1 MSENKLAK
9 RNFSDRLL
17 WAGFGAAIVAAV
29 LIGWTADKDANE
41 SYAWST
47 WITHTQDVLG
57 VLDDTR
63 GNTLAALAAVQNYY
77 QSNDLRNLD
86 RVVNLASKLKRQS
99 AVLRSLTSDN
109 ASQQN
114 RLDQFDRIGRQ
125 MTTLSEDIVRSA
137 PAFDQQQS
145 IRTPQPAELSTVVFQ
160 MLAQLQ
166 QMSAAEQLLLTERT
180 AKARATSRQSMIV
193 LGIGGGIVVVW
204 LLIVGGYAFLITR
217 RLTDIAKALAI
228 SKAELARVTEHKRV
242 EDEARV
248 AHNREEA
255 RYRSLVERVPVGLY
269 RISTGGDILE
279 ANPAMV
285 EMLGFQD
292 ADSLKRAN
300 IAELWLDAEER
311 ARLEAIIEG
320 EGVVQNFEVG
330 IRRRDGSIISCEQS
344 ARAVY
349 DAAGKVEHYEGVL
362 VDITSR
368 KRAEEQANRARD
380 QVRDVALE
388 AARLRSDFLASMSHE
403 IRTPLSGIIG
413 TGELLSLSDLTPE
426 QRRQTDIIRSSGELL
441 LTIVND
447 ILDFSKLAAGRV
459 VLEKLDFDLV
469 ELTESLIDS
478 FAVAARAK
486 GIELALYVD
495 VNMPSGL
502 RGDPSRLRQIL
513 NNLVSNAIKF
523 TQQGEVMVRANRVED
538 SAGGVMVRFEVMDT
552 GIGIPSET
560 QGRLFQPFVQ
570 AEGSTSRRFGGTG
583 LGLVI
588 AARLVDQMGGEIG
601 FESAPG
607 KGSNFH
613 FTARLEKGLEIVRPW
628 MTATA
633 ASCFNGMRALVVN
646 DNPASRQAIS
656 EYLTSWGIENVAV
669 GGGAEALDIL
679 EQTRAGDEKQIVV
692 LIDEQISGLG
702 ALGFARA
709 VKEDP
714 DIKHSKAIMF
724 SAESAAWNA
733 TEVVDAWI
741 TKPVRPSQLF
751 TCLLELRGK
760 ADSGATRKVAT
771 APRSPT
777 ELEPQLWRKAVR
789 VLLVDDNLV
798 NRTMGAQ
805 QLSVLGYTAEI
816 VDSALRG
823 LEVVSSGRPD
833 IVLMDCEMPE
843 MDGYE
848 AVAEVRRREGNTR
861 HTVIVALTAHATEG
875 DRARCLN
882 AGMDDYLSKPVKPQA
897 LGEMLDTWAHGKL
910 DHSLASEQQMTG

>member
-1 MSENKLAK
+1 MSEDKLAK
-9 RNFSDRLL
+9 RNFTDRLL
-17 WAGFGAAIVAAV
+17 WAGFALAIVAAV
-29 LIGWTADKDANE
+29 AIGRSADKDANE

-57 VLDDTR
+57 VLDDAR
-63 GNTLAALAAVQNYY
+63 GNALSALAAIQNYY
-77 QSNDLRNLD
+77 QSGDLRNLHS
-86 RVVNLASKLKRQS
+86 VSNLVSKLERQS
-99 AVLRSLTSDN
+99 VVLRTLTRDN
-109 ASQQN
+109 AAQQN

-125 MTTLSEDIVRSA
+125 MTALSEDIIGSA
-137 PAFDQQQS
+137 PALSRQQS
-145 IRTPQPAELSTVVFQ
+145 IRTPEAAELSTVIYQLLV
-160 MLAQLQ
+160 QLQ
-166 QMSAAEQLLLTERT
+166 QMSAAEQLLLTEGT

-193 LGIGGGIVVVW
+193 LGIGGSIAFVW

-217 RLTDIAKALAI
+217 RLTDTAKALAI
-228 SKAELARVTEHKRV
+228 SQGELARVTEHKRV

-248 AHNREEA
+248 GRNREEA

-285 EMLGFQD
+285 EMLGFRD

-320 EGVVQNFEVG
+320 EGVVQSFEMG
-330 IRRRDGSIISCEQS
+330 IRRPDGRIIWCEQS
-344 ARAVY
+344 ARAAY
-349 DAAGKVEHYEGVL
+349 DAAGKIEHYEGVL
-362 VDITSR
+362 IDITSR
-368 KRAEEQANRARD
+368 KRAAEETNRARD
-380 QVRDVALE
+380 QVRDLALE

-469 ELTESLIDS
+469 ELTEGLIDS
-478 FAVAARAK
+478 FAEAARAK

-502 RGDPSRLRQIL
+502 RGDPNRLRQIL
-513 NNLVSNAIKF
+513 NNLLSNAIKF
-523 TQQGEVMVRANRVED
+523 TQQGEVMVRAKRVED
-538 SAGGVMVRFEVMDT
+538 GADDVLVHFEVIDT
-552 GIGIPSET
+552 GIGISSET

-588 AARLVDQMGGEIG
+588 AARLADQMGGEIG

-613 FTARLEKGLEIVRPW
+613 FTARLEKGLETVRPW

-633 ASCFNGMRALVVN
+633 TSCFNGIRALIVN
-646 DNPASRQAIS
+646 DSPASRQVIS
-656 EYLTSWGIENVAV
+656 EYLSSWGIENAAV
-669 GGGAEALDIL
+669 GSGAEAMDIL
-679 EQTRAGDEKQIVV
+679 KLARAGDGKQVVV
-692 LIDEQISGLG
+692 LIDDQISGVG
-702 ALGFARA
+702 ALCLACA
-709 VKEDP
+709 IKEHS
-714 DIKHSKAIMF
+714 DIKHSKVIML
-724 SAESAAWNA
+724 SARRAVSNA

-741 TKPVRPSQLF
+741 TKPVRPSHLF
-751 TCLLELRGK
+751 SCLLELCRN
-760 ADSGATRKVAT
+760 ADDVNTKTVAAT
-771 APRSPT
+771 PPSPIDNGP
-777 ELEPQLWRKAVR
+777 PQWRKAVR
-789 VLLVDDNLV
+789 VLLVDDNPV
-798 NRTMGAQ
+798 NRTIGAQ
-805 QLSVLGYTAEI
+805 QLSVLGYSAEI
-816 VDSALRG
+816 VDGARRG
-823 LEVVSSGRPD
+823 LEVVSSRHPD

-843 MDGYE
+843 MDGYQ
-848 AVAEVRRREGNTR
+848 AVTEIRRREGNAR
-861 HTVIVALTAHATEG
+861 HTVVVALTAHATEG
-875 DRARCLN
+875 DRARCLD
-882 AGMDDYLSKPVKPQA
+882 AGMDDYLSKPVKLQSLA
-897 LGEMLDTWAHGKL
+897 EMLDTWATGKL
-910 DHSLASEQQMTG
+910 DHILTSEQ

>member
-9 RNFSDRLL
+9 RNFTDRLL
-17 WAGFGAAIVAAV
+17 WAGFALAIVAAV
-29 LIGWTADKDANE
+29 AIGRSADKDANE

-57 VLDDTR
+57 VLDDAR
-63 GNTLAALAAVQNYY
+63 GNALSALAAIQNYY
-77 QSNDLRNLD
+77 QSGDLRNLHS
-86 RVVNLASKLKRQS
+86 VSNLVSKLERQS
-99 AVLRSLTSDN
+99 VVLRTLTRDN
-109 ASQQN
+109 AAQQN

-125 MTTLSEDIVRSA
+125 MTTLSEDIIRSA
-137 PAFDQQQS
+137 PALSRQQS
-145 IRTPQPAELSTVVFQ
+145 IRTPEAAELSTVIYQLLV
-160 MLAQLQ
+160 QLQ
-166 QMSAAEQLLLTERT
+166 QMSAAEQLLLTEGT

-193 LGIGGGIVVVW
+193 LGIGGSIAFVW

-217 RLTDIAKALAI
+217 RLTDTAKALAI
-228 SKAELARVTEHKRV
+228 SQGELARVTEHKRV

-248 AHNREEA
+248 GRNREEA

-285 EMLGFQD
+285 EMLGFRD

-320 EGVVQNFEVG
+320 EGVVQSFEMG
-330 IRRRDGSIISCEQS
+330 IRRPDGSIIWCEQS
-344 ARAVY
+344 ARAAY
-349 DAAGKVEHYEGVL
+349 DAAGKIEHYEGVL
-362 VDITSR
+362 IDITSR
-368 KRAEEQANRARD
+368 KRAAEEANRARD
-380 QVRDVALE
+380 QVRDLALE

-469 ELTESLIDS
+469 KLTEGLIDS
-478 FAVAARAK
+478 FAEAARAK

-502 RGDPSRLRQIL
+502 RGDPNRLRQIL
-513 NNLVSNAIKF
+513 NNLLSNAIKF
-523 TQQGEVMVRANRVED
+523 TQHGEVMVRANRVED
-538 SAGGVMVRFEVMDT
+538 TAENVVVRFEVVDT

-588 AARLVDQMGGEIG
+588 AARLADQMGGEIG

-633 ASCFNGMRALVVN
+633 TSCFNGIRALIVN
-646 DNPASRQAIS
+646 DSPASRQVIS
-656 EYLTSWGIENVAV
+656 EYLSSWGIENAAV
-669 GGGAEALDIL
+669 GSGAEAMDIL
-679 EQTRAGDEKQIVV
+679 KLARAGDGKQVVV
-692 LIDEQISGLG
+692 LIDDQISGVG
-702 ALGFARA
+702 ALCLACA
-709 VKEDP
+709 IKEHS
-714 DIKHSKAIMF
+714 DIKHSKVIML
-724 SAESAAWNA
+724 SARRAVSNA

-741 TKPVRPSQLF
+741 TKPVRPSHLF
-751 TCLLELRGK
+751 SCLLELCRN
-760 ADSGATRKVAT
+760 ADDVNTKTVAAT
-771 APRSPT
+771 PPSPIDNGP
-777 ELEPQLWRKAVR
+777 PQWRKAVR
-789 VLLVDDNLV
+789 VLLVDDNPV
-798 NRTMGAQ
+798 NRTIGAQ
-805 QLSVLGYTAEI
+805 QLSVLGYSAEI
-816 VDSALRG
+816 VDGARRG
-823 LEVVSSGRPD
+823 LEVVSSRHPD

-843 MDGYE
+843 MDGYQ
-848 AVAEVRRREGNTR
+848 AVTEIRRREGNAR
-861 HTVIVALTAHATEG
+861 HTVVVALTAHATEG
-875 DRARCLN
+875 DRARCLD
-882 AGMDDYLSKPVKPQA
+882 AGMDDYLSKPVKLQSLA
-897 LGEMLDTWAHGKL
+897 EMLDTWAPGKL
-910 DHSLASEQQMTG
+910 DHILTSEQ